1 MNIAEFLLPGMFRK
15 IAKKFLLGSLVAPLA
30 YKLSDNLELMIN
42 YDGASSHS
50 RRRAGKY
57 KFLWDAKEFARTN
70 DMEGDYYEF
79 GVNNCRTFIKA
90 MKIMPPFVKHYY
102 GFDSFKG
109 LPAFKDGDEH
119 PGWFEGSMKTRG
131 DAKYFE
137 EYFCAEGFDKNN
149 FTLMEGFFEET
160 LPRFNPPRKA
170 NAVFIDCDLISSL
183 ETVLAFLPKILQDGT
198 LVYLDD
204 WFCYRGNPNGG
215 QQKVWADFCRRQKD
229 FKFSEYATYPPLARV
244 FVASKQV

>member
-1 MNIAEFLLPGMFRK
+1 MFRFRRLVK
-15 IAKKFLLGSLVAPLA
+15 NFVLGSLAAPLA
-30 YKLSDNLELMIN
+30 YRLLDNLDVIVN

-70 DMEGDYYEF
+70 DMVGDYYEF

-90 MKIMPPFVKHYY
+90 MKIMPPFIKHYY

-109 LPAFKDGDEH
+109 LPVFKNGDAH
-119 PGWFEGSMKTRG
+119 PGWFKGSMKTRG

-137 EYFCAEGFDKNN
+137 NYFRAEGFDKNN
-149 FTLMEGFFEET
+149 FTLTEGFFEET
-160 LPRFNPPRKA
+160 LPRFNPSGLA
-170 NAVFIDCDLISSL
+170 SAVFIDCDLVSSL
-183 ETVLAFLPKILQDGT
+183 ETVLDFLPKILQDGT

-204 WFCYRGNPNGG
+204 WFCYRGSPDKG
-215 QQKVWADFCRRQKD
+215 QQKVWADFCVKHKE
-229 FKFSEYATYPPLARV
+229 FKFSEYASYPPLAKV
-244 FVASKQV
+244 FVVSR